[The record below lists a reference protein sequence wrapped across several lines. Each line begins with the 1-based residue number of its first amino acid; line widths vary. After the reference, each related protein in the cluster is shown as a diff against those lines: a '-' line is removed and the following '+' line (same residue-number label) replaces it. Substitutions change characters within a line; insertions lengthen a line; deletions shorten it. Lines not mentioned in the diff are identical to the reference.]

1 MKVSVLNLAL
11 LLAAG
16 APFAVSDD
24 MENAFQSLKEAE
36 TKKDSALVKKLAAE
50 TFALARQAASTPAPE
65 DAAEKQAWTN
75 HVAYAKEIE
84 THTEYA
90 LLATA
95 LQASDAEAIDLL
107 SALEEQNPK
116 SKYLDDAYG
125 RYFQALNQTGGA
137 SKIQAVAEKAIK
149 SLPDNEDLLMVLADS
164 AYNRKQYDSANSYAE
179 RLIATMNKHPKPEGQ
194 SAADWERKK
203 SLALGRG
210 YWIAGLTHSEKTQ
223 FYDADKD
230 LRAALPYLKGNE
242 PMLAPALFYLGVA
255 NYQLG
260 SAARSRAR
268 VLEAATFSEQAA
280 AIKGPLSQQAW
291 SNAQAMKAEAAKLR

>member
-1 MKVSVLNLAL
+1 MKVSVLNLAF

-16 APFAVSDD
+16 ASFGASDD

-90 LLATA
+90 LLVTA
-95 LQASDAEAIDLL
+95 LQASHAEAIDLL

-116 SKYLDDAYG
+116 SKYLEEAYG
-125 RYFQALNQTGGA
+125 RYFLALNQTGEA

-179 RLIATMNKHPKPEGQ
+179 RLIVSMGKHPKPEGQ

-242 PMLAPALFYLGVA
+242 AMLAPALFYLGVA

-280 AIKGPLSQQAW
+280 AIKGPLSQDAW
-291 SNAQAMKAEAAKLR
+291 RNAQVMKAEALKLR